1 MTPSPEVGPDL
12 PADARALLDA
22 VVAISSDLDLHS
34 VLDRIVVSAC
44 RMTGARY
51 GALGVLG
58 NSGDLIDF
66 VTSGFTD
73 EQHAAI
79 GELPRGK
86 GILGLL
92 IEEPRPLR
100 LRTLQAHPASYGF
113 PPGHPPM
120 ETFLG
125 VPVRIRGTVFGNLYL
140 TEKAGGTFTEQDE
153 QLVDALAR
161 AAGYV
166 IDNARSFARSE
177 RRRQWLEASA
187 EIVESLQPPV
197 QLDAALG
204 RIVLGALRVTGA
216 VAVAVV
222 QRRMNGYDVKAGDGP
237 GKAVLG
243 SIIDEIGEDIGRAE
257 AHADLVVVPRGDLS
271 TVVLV
276 PLRTHLVDTGVLMVA
291 LEADRGTLAAD
302 EAELLASF
310 ADQASLALDR
320 AQAVTD
326 REELMLVADRDR
338 IARDLHDLV
347 IQRLFATGLH
357 LQGARRTAT
366 GDEIKARLDD
376 AVADLDVTIRDIR
389 STIFDLQLPH
399 DSSLRADLRGVV
411 KEYVPVLG
419 FTPLV
424 RTSGPVDSAVA
435 QATGAQLLAVLREAL
450 SNVARHAEADAAV
463 VEVETTGSDVTL
475 RVTDNGQGL
484 PAERRESGLRN
495 VRRRAVDLGGTV
507 RFHDEEPHGTR
518 LEWTVPLRKVGAVP
532 ST

>member
-1 MTPSPEVGPDL
+1 MPFTPEPGPDL
-12 PADARALLDA
+12 PGDPRALIDA
-22 VVAISSDLDLHS
+22 VVAMSSDLDLHS
-34 VLDRIVVSAC
+34 VLHRIVVSAC
-44 RMTGARY
+44 RMTGAQY
-51 GALGVLG
+51 GALGVLEDRG
-58 NSGDLIDF
+58 LVDF
-66 VTSGFTD
+66 VTSGLTE

-79 GELPRGK
+79 GDLPRGK

-100 LRTLQAHPASYGF
+100 LGTLQAHPASHGF
-113 PPGHPPM
+113 PPCHPPM

-140 TEKAGGTFTEQDE
+140 TEKSGGTPFTEQDE
-153 QLVDALAR
+153 NLVDALAR
-161 AAGYV
+161 AAGFV

-187 EIVESLQPPV
+187 AIVESLQPPV
-197 QLDAALG
+197 QLDAALD
-204 RIVLGALRVTGA
+204 RIVSGALQVSEA

-222 QRRMNGYDVKAGDGP
+222 QRREDGYSVAASADPAGGTVEFLVEELEP
-237 GKAVLG
+237 HLEG
-243 SIIDEIGEDIGRAE
+243 SE
-257 AHADLVVVPRGDLS
+257 AHADLVLVPRGDLG
-271 TVVLV
+271 TVALL
-276 PLRTHLVDTGVLMVA
+276 PLRTHLVDAGVLLLVLGA
-291 LEADRGTLAAD
+291 GRGTLAAD

-320 AQAVTD
+320 AQAVSD
-326 REELMLVADRDR
+326 RDELMLVADRDR

-357 LQGARRTAT
+357 LQGARRAAT
-366 GDEIKARLDD
+366 GDDLKARLDA

-399 DSSLRADLRGVV
+399 AASLRGELRGVV
-411 KEYVPVLG
+411 KEYIPVLG

-424 RTSGPVDSAVA
+424 RTSGPLDTAVA
-435 QATGAQLLAVLREAL
+435 PSTGAQLLAVLREAL

-463 VEVETTGSDVTL
+463 VEVEATGSEVTL

-495 VRRRAVDLGGTV
+495 VRRRAGELGGVV
-507 RFHDEEPHGTR
+507 RFYAEEPHGTR
-518 LEWTVPLRKVGAVP
+518 LAWTVPLGTLEDP
-532 ST
+532 TTP

>member
-1 MTPSPEVGPDL
+1 MPPLSDVGPTL
-12 PADARALLDA
+12 PADARSLLDA

-34 VLDRIVVSAC
+34 VLERIVVSAC

-58 NSGDLIDF
+58 NSGDLVDF
-66 VTSGFTD
+66 VTSGFTP

-92 IEEPRPLR
+92 IQEPRPLR
-100 LRTLQAHPASYGF
+100 LRTLQDHSASYGF

-140 TEKAGGTFTEQDE
+140 TEKTGGAVFTEEDE

-161 AAGYV
+161 AAGFV

-197 QLDAALG
+197 ELDVALG
-204 RIVLGALRVTGA
+204 RIVLGALRVSGA
-216 VAVAVV
+216 LAVAVV
-222 QRRMNGYDVKAGDGP
+222 QRGDAGYAVAAADGP
-237 GKAVLG
+237 EKRIL
-243 SIIDEIGEDIGRAE
+243 DELVGALAKHIERAE
-257 AHADLVVVPRGDLS
+257 TQGDQVVVPRGDQG
-271 TVVLV
+271 TAVLV
-276 PLRTHLVDTGVLMVA
+276 PLRAHLVDAGVLMVVLGA
-291 LEADRGTLAAD
+291 GRGTLAPD

-310 ADQASLALDR
+310 TDQASLALDR
-320 AQAVTD
+320 AQAVSD
-326 REELMLVADRDR
+326 REELMLVTDRDR

-357 LQGARRTAT
+357 LQGARRMTSG
-366 GDEIKARLDD
+366 GDIRGRLDA

-389 STIFDLQLPH
+389 STIFDLQFPH
-399 DSSLRADLRGVV
+399 DSSLRSELRLVV

-424 RTSGPVDSAVA
+424 RTSGPVDTAVQPA
-435 QATGAQLLAVLREAL
+435 VGAQVLAVLREAL

-463 VEVETTGSDVTL
+463 VEVETSAAEMTL
-475 RVTDNGQGL
+475 RVTDNGKGL
-484 PAERRESGLRN
+484 PVERRESGLRN
-495 VRRRAVDLGGTV
+495 VRRRAGDLGGTV
-507 RFHDEEPHGTR
+507 RFLGEEPHGTI
-518 LEWTVPLRKVGAVP
+518 LEWTVPLGH
-532 ST
+532 SS